1 MKITYYTDYN
11 EMSEKAKSLIVNTL
25 QEKEDS
31 LLCLATGSSP
41 LKTYQLL
48 AESYQKQ
55 KSLFDQVRILKLD
68 EWGGVAMNDAQT
80 CESYLYKN
88 IIKPLGISNNRYFAF
103 TSDPINPQKE
113 CEKIQ
118 NIIEAQGPI
127 DVCVLGLGING
138 HIGFNEP
145 NEFLTPYCHVA
156 TLSQASMQHSMAQAM
171 QEQPTYGMTL
181 GIANILSSKKIILL
195 VTGNNKKPAFEKLLE
210 KRIST
215 WLPASLLWLHPNVAC
230 LVDETVIN

>member
-1 MKITYYTDYN
+1 MEITYYKDYN
-11 EMSEKAKSLIVNTL
+11 EMSLGARDLILSTL
-25 QEKEDS
+25 QEKGDS
-31 LLCLATGSSP
+31 LLCLATGNSP
-41 LKTYQLL
+41 SKTYQLL

-68 EWGGVAMNDAQT
+68 EWGGVAMNDTQT

-88 IIKPLGISNNRYFAF
+88 IIEPLEINKERYFAF
-103 TSDPINPQKE
+103 TSDPENPQKE

-118 NIIEAQGPI
+118 NIIETQGPI

-145 NEFLTPYCHVA
+145 NEFLIPYCHVA

-195 VTGNNKKPAFEKLLE
+195 VAGNNKKPAFEKLLE

-230 LVDETVIN
+230 FVDETVIN